1 MSHHAGWSGDK
12 NARMARR
19 EFLAAAGIAGAGA
32 ATGGVLDLRQAQ
44 AQQPPDISGQFV
56 A

>member
-32 ATGGVLDLRQAQ
+32 ATAGSLICDRRRLSN
-44 AQQPPDISGQFV
+44 PPTSP
-56 A
+56 ASL